1 MKQTNLIFLHGTLQR
16 AHVWRPLI
24 EEVQKSLPELSGTFI
39 CPDMYEDNPDSI
51 QEWLDRVDQMIS
63 SKDRNILIGYSL
75 GGRCALS
82 LYKKD
87 PEKYAGLVLVCT
99 DPGLEDESKRDLLL
113 KNDEKWAKNFQDME
127 WQSLL
132 QAWDQLPVFAGVS
145 NPAPPR
151 EKDFNRKEL
160 SRLWL
165 LSSKAKN
172 PSHWDIIPDLKIP
185 TLVITGTKDT
195 KFDSVGKEMFQRNN
209 AYITHQ
215 QFEAIGHRVPWEDSA
230 NFVDVITLFI
240 RNTLNDRT

>member
-16 AHVWRPLI
+16 AHVWNPII
-24 EEVQKSLPELSGTFI
+24 ETIKKTLPEIPCSSI

-51 QEWLDRVDQMIS
+51 HEWLDGVDQTIS

-75 GGRCALS
+75 GGRFALS

-87 PEKYAGLVLVCT
+87 PDKYAGLVLVCT

-113 KNDEKWAKNFQDME
+113 KNDEKWATNFQEME
-127 WQSLL
+127 WERLL
-132 QAWDQLPVFAGVS
+132 HAWNQLPVFAGVS
-145 NPAPPR
+145 NPIPPR
-151 EKDFNRKEL
+151 EMDFNRTEL

-172 PSHWDIIPDLKIP
+172 PSLWNIIPDINVP

-195 KFDSVGKEMFQRNN
+195 KFDSVGKEMVQRNKD
-209 AYITHQ
+209 YITQQ
-215 QFEAIGHRVPWEDSA
+215 QFQGIGHRVPWEDK
-230 NFVDVITLFI
+230 NRFVEVMRSFIT
-240 RNTLNDRT
+240 